1 MEKLSRVCVGW
12 WHREGQNELR
22 LTDKL
27 GWTPQV
33 DSSAI
38 AEPKAEAEIDFQRYA
53 DGEDW

>member
-1 MEKLSRVCVGW
+1 MEQLSRGCVGW

-22 LTDKL
+22 LTGQL
-27 GWTPQV
+27 GWTPKV
-33 DSSAI
+33 DSAAI